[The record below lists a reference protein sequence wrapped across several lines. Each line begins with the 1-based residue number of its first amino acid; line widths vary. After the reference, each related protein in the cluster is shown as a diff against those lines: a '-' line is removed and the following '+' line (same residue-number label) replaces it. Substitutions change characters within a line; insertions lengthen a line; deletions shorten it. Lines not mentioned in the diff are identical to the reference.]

1 MVYIVVKS
9 TIKLLGKIKKGDVIL
24 PPTIKLF
31 KLKIMSKETYEST
44 YKVDS
49 IEDRIYTTISNIKH
63 PAQNN
68 RVLWDDL
75 EKLEHVYGL
84 LALGKSINS
93 PFRFLTEKEY
103 EKVFN
108 NLKK

>member
-1 MVYIVVKS
+1 
-9 TIKLLGKIKKGDVIL
+9 
-24 PPTIKLF
+24 
-31 KLKIMSKETYEST
+31 
-44 YKVDS
+44 
-49 IEDRIYTTISNIKH
+49 
-63 PAQNN
+63 
-68 RVLWDDL
+68 
-75 EKLEHVYGL
+75 VYGL